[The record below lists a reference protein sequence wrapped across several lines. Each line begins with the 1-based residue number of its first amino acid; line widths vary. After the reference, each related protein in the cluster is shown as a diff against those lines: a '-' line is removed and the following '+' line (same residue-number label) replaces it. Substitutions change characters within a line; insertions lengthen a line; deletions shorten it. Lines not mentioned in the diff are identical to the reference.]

1 MLSWL
6 FGRATNQTMID
17 RLHAEIVAA
26 ARDPAFFTSYA
37 VADTFEGRF
46 EILTIHAWLVLRRL
60 GSLPPPAPEIAQD
73 LTDTLFR
80 HFDIALREMG
90 IGDTSVP
97 KRMRRLVEAFLG
109 RCGAYDAAL
118 QGGSPALLA
127 ALARNVYAGAGD
139 PSRLAQYVE
148 LADAALAGTPI
159 LAFSRGGVP
168 FPAPSSIPL

>member
-6 FGRATNQTMID
+6 FGRATNRTMID

-26 ARDPAFFTSYA
+26 ARDPAFFTSYG

-46 EILTIHAWLVLRRL
+46 EILTLHAWLVLRRL
-60 GSLPPPAPEIAQD
+60 ATLPPPAPEIAQD

-97 KRMRRLVEAFLG
+97 KRMRRLAEAFLG
-109 RCGAYDAAL
+109 RCGAYDTAL
-118 QGGSPALLA
+118 RGGSPALLA
-127 ALARNVYAGAGD
+127 ALARNVYAGTGD
-139 PSRLAQYVE
+139 PSRLAHYVE

-159 LAFSRGGVP
+159 LAFSRGRVP
-168 FPAPSSIPL
+168 FPAPASIPH